1 MEFRKFVL
9 FFKFLDCQSAIM
21 ELQPNGK
28 YKLTKPL
35 KCESLEESKCPPMK
49 DIIQKTTKEDL
60 LKLKDIPLSPYP
72 RTDFKF
78 PEFPEFKNK

>member
-1 MEFRKFVL
+1 
-9 FFKFLDCQSAIM
+9 M
-21 ELQPNGK
+21 ELQSTGK

-35 KCESLEESKCPPMK
+35 KCESLDEDKCPPMK

-60 LKLKDIPLSPYP
+60 KKLKDIPLSPFP
-72 RTDFKF
+72 TKEFQF